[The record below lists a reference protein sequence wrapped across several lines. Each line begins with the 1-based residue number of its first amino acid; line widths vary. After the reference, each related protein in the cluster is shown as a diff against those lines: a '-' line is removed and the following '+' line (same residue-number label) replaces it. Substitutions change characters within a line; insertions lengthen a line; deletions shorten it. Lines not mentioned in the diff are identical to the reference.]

1 MPRRLLPFLLAL
13 LLCLSAAAS
22 PAGRSRIVLRQA
34 DGSRIEALL
43 GGDEWHKTLTT
54 LSGEAIALAD
64 DGCYHYIY
72 YHTDGHRILTPWK
85 AGDPATP
92 PAIRARAAHIPQ
104 EAIARLAAQKRDVAL
119 RQREIRRRLVRT
131 AGFPAE
137 QRILVLLVQFSDL
150 KFRYTQEDFELLL
163 EGDAR
168 RYFNDQFASVGTQFH
183 VDVAPLVTLPNRYAY
198 YGKNDTSGSDT
209 NPHLMVR
216 DACQAVDAS
225 VDFSQYDTDG
235 DGILDNVF
243 LFFAGADEAEGAGD
257 DHLWS
262 HHWYLRD
269 GAGLTL
275 RLDGVLINSY
285 ACTSELMYTS
295 RGTTTRAGIG
305 TFCHE
310 YSHSFGLPDFYD
322 TDYEGSGGL
331 SEGLWGS
338 LSLMDG
344 GNRNESSMRPP
355 NYTVVERWLLGLC
368 EPQPLQ
374 AGETRL
380 SPGDDGL
387 ILEAAKSGE
396 CYLFECRSNDGW
408 DSAIG
413 SKGLLIYHVDRSD
426 NNAGGVMA
434 SSRWKANT
442 LNCNPLHPCVDLIEA
457 DPSVIASFAEARANG
472 RLRDYV
478 HRCFFPLSAHTA
490 FTPNT
495 QPAFTF
501 WNGSASSLSLSDIRF
516 DGDDILFTVGESETM
531 RLPEVA
537 TLSGDVFQDAAILSW
552 TTDIPEY
559 YASSWLS
566 WGPTGKDAK
575 EIEVKPYAAGHY
587 AVTLEGLEAKKA
599 YTVTAYFKSG
609 GSPVNT
615 RSFSFTTKSVYTGSS
630 PFIWLPKTGRNA
642 DGSFA
647 PGARLPLR
655 IYHLPAGTAVSWR
668 FDGEDI
674 TVGTDGYFTVPR
686 SGRLQAILTD
696 AEGNESLLLK
706 ILTVR

>member
-1 MPRRLLPFLLAL
+1 MPRRLLLSLLAF
-13 LLCLSAAAS
+13 LLCLSASAA
-22 PAGRSRIVLRQA
+22 PAGRSRIVLQQA
-34 DGSRIEALL
+34 DGTRLEALL

-54 LSGEAIALAD
+54 LSSEAIALAD
-64 DGCYHYIY
+64 DGNYHYIY
-72 YHTDGHRILTPWK
+72 YTPDGHRQLTPWK
-85 AGDPATP
+85 VGDPATP
-92 PAIRARAAHIPQ
+92 LAVRSRSAQLPPSAVT
-104 EAIARLAAQKRDVAL
+104 RLAAQKRDVAL
-119 RQREIRRRLVRT
+119 RQRELRRRQLRA
-131 AGFPAE
+131 AGFPDE

-163 EGDAR
+163 DGDAR
-168 RYFNDQFASVGTQFH
+168 RYFNDQFAAVGTQFH
-183 VDVAPLVTLPNRYAY
+183 VDVSPVLSLPNRYAY
-198 YGKNDTSGSDT
+198 YGKNDSSGSDT

-216 DACQAVDAS
+216 DACQAADAS
-225 VDFSQYDTDG
+225 VDFSQYDADG

-257 DHLWS
+257 DHIWS
-262 HHWYLRD
+262 HQWYLRD

-285 ACTSELMYTS
+285 ACTSELMYTA

-310 YSHSFGLPDFYD
+310 YSHSLGLPDLYD
-322 TDYEGSGGL
+322 TDYEDSGGL

-368 EPQPLQ
+368 EPQPLL
-374 AGETRL
+374 AGELRL
-380 SPGDDGL
+380 TPGDDGF
-387 ILEAAKSGE
+387 ILEADKAGE
-396 CYLFECRSNDGW
+396 CYLLECRGNDGW

-413 SKGLLIYHVDRSD
+413 GKGLLIYHVDRSD
-426 NNAGGVMA
+426 NDAGGVTA
-434 SSRWKANT
+434 ASRWQNNS
-442 LNCNPLHPCVDLIEA
+442 LNCNPVHPCADLVEA

-478 HRCFFPLSAHTA
+478 PRCFFPLSEHTA

-501 WNGSASSLSLSDIRF
+501 WNGNASPLSLSEVRF
-516 DGDDILFTVGESETM
+516 EGDDILFTVSESETM

-537 TLSGDVFQDAAILSW
+537 TLGGDVFQDAAILGW
-552 TTDIPEY
+552 TTDLPEY
-559 YASSWLS
+559 YGSSWLC
-566 WGPTGKDAK
+566 WGPTGKETE
-575 EIEVKPYAAGHY
+575 EIEVRPYAPGHY
-587 AVTLEGLEAKKA
+587 AFTLESLEAKKA
-599 YTVTAYFKSG
+599 YTVKVYFKSG
-609 GSPVNT
+609 GSPANI
-615 RSFSFTTKSVYTGSS
+615 RSHSFTTKSVYSGSR
-630 PFIWLPKTGRNA
+630 PFIWLPKTGRGA

-655 IYHLPAGTAVSWR
+655 IYNLPKGTAVSWR
-668 FDGEDI
+668 FDGEEI
-674 TVGTDGYFTVPR
+674 AVGADGYFTLPR
-686 SGRLQAILTD
+686 SGALTAILTD
-696 AEGNESLLLK
+696 AAGDEELLLK
-706 ILTVR
+706 NLTVR